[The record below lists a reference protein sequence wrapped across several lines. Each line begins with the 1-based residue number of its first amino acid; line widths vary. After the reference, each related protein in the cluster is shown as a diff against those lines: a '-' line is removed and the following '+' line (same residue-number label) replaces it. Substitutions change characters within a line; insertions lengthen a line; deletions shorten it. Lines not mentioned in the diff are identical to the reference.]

1 MKQRPSG
8 RTVLRL
14 GLSLFA
20 QDLQCLPISYHWQIS
35 SASPIVMDHRILVL
49 SLLSFGD
56 RKYVIACL
64 HSRIRSATGETLM
77 VCSLHIYFLIEDAE

>member
-20 QDLQCLPISYHWQIS
+20 QDLQCLPISYHWQIV
-35 SASPIVMDHRILVL
+35 SASPIVMDHRFLVL

-56 RKYVIACL
+56 RRYVIAYL
-64 HSRIRSATGETLM
+64 HTHSQRHWKIVDGLFPVYTLQ
-77 VCSLHIYFLIEDAE
+77 VPD

>member
-1 MKQRPSG
+1 MPMKQRPSG

-20 QDLQCLPISYHWQIS
+20 QDLQWLPISCQIA
-35 SASPIVMDHRILVL
+35 SASLIVMDHRFLVL

-64 HSRIRSATGETLM
+64 HSHSQRHRRNVDGLFLAYTLP
-77 VCSLHIYFLIEDAE
+77 D